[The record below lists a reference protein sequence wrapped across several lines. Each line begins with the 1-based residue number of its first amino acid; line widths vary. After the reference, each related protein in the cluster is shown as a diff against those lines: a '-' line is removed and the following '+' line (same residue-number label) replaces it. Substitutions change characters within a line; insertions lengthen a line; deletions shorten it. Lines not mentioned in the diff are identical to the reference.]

1 MEINPENSDKK
12 IDKSNLS
19 TDNKISFE
27 DFKKVDLRTAKILK
41 AEKLE
46 GSEKLVKLEVDL
58 GQEKKQILAGI
69 QKYYPVEDLI
79 NKTIIVVANL
89 EPKKLAGVE
98 SQGMLLAA
106 SVDGEPVLLMPDK
119 ETPPGSQI
127 H

>member
-1 MEINPENSDKK
+1 MEINPEKPEN
-12 IDKSNLS
+12 N
-19 TDNKISFE
+19 NISFE

-58 GQEKKQILAGI
+58 GQEKRQILAGI

-79 NKTIIVVANL
+79 NKTIVVVANL

-106 SVDGEPVLLMPDK
+106 SVDGEPVLLMPEK